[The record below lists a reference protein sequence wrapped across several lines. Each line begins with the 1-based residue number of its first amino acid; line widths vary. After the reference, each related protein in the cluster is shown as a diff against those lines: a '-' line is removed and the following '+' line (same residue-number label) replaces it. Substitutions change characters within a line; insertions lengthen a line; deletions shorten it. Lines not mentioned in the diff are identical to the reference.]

1 MKYIVAQNTKY
12 LLVVYLAS
20 SQCLSWIMPTIMVTA
35 PCQIIMP
42 KESIFHHLEL
52 AHTLNTPHKNVPIRY
67 KASEPLPQ
75 TYDAPTLPM
84 NKIKYSHTVTGGG
97 QLLMSDTI
105 TKKFW

>member
-84 NKIKYSHTVTGGG
+84 NKIKYTHTGTGGG
-97 QLLMSDTI
+97 QLVMSDTI
-105 TKKFW
+105 MDKL